1 MRKFLVSL
9 KKNPQIVP
17 IIALVATFLEYSLN
31 LTEISNTTAKI
42 MGKNMGFAAFVTML
56 FMMLSFV
63 CMLNAFPK
71 RQKPKTSMIAL
82 MMVLYGAVIWADIH
96 YMTKISWALYREE
109 NPIPL
114 TENTM
119 YIFDAYNTILIHV
132 ILVAVTIICVVL
144 EPVFAKLFKKINTS
158 IEIEGSGNIQN
169 IDISAE
175 D

>member
-17 IIALVATFLEYSLN
+17 IVALCAAFLEYSLN

-42 MGKNMGFAAFVTML
+42 QGQNMGLAAFVTML

-71 RQKPKTSMIAL
+71 RQKPNTPMVILMI
-82 MMVLYGAVIWADIH
+82 VLYAAIIVADVH
-96 YMTKISWALYREE
+96 YLTKISWALYREV

-114 TENTM
+114 TESTM
-119 YIFDAYNTILIHV
+119 YIYDSYNTILVHI

>member
-1 MRKFLVSL
+1 M
-9 KKNPQIVP
+9 
-17 IIALVATFLEYSLN
+17 
-31 LTEISNTTAKI
+31 
-42 MGKNMGFAAFVTML
+42 
-56 FMMLSFV
+56 
-63 CMLNAFPK
+63 
-71 RQKPKTSMIAL
+71 
-82 MMVLYGAVIWADIH
+82 ADVH
-96 YMTKISWALYREE
+96 YLTKISWALYREV

-114 TENTM
+114 TESTM
-119 YIFDAYNTILIHV
+119 YIYDSYNTILVHI